1 MTVTFEEL
9 AALAIDTDALPPMRD
24 GKRNAGRQSDRKR
37 GASAKRETLARRQ
50 ATALKYAETVAVGE

>member
-24 GKRNAGRQSDRKR
+24 GRRNDGRRKQDRKR
-37 GASAKRETLARRQ
+37 GGNAKRETLARRQ
-50 ATALKYAETVAVGE
+50 ATALKYAEAQA